1 MNQQG
6 DSRTQ
11 LHKNTNPN
19 VPRDVVTNTEPEKER
34 WPQGVLPVAF
44 QNEGAIQTQP
54 PPPLPP
60 PPRNQRALQR
70 QHPPGNAPMER
81 VPFGYDKEQQK
92 RYVVRP
98 FQRCKC

>member
-6 DSRTQ
+6 GSRTQ

-19 VPRDVVTNTEPEKER
+19 VPRDVVTNTEPDKER

-54 PPPLPP
+54 PPLPPP

-70 QHPPGNAPMER
+70 QHAPGNALMER

-92 RYVVRP
+92 RYVARA